1 MCAASRIEPLE
12 NSTPQ
17 WSLCEHEHAKGK
29 RHLSIIIKTVLTALV
44 PCKDLRNTRPCFE
57 NDLTYGQVQKKKKK
71 IRETSYLNFKTEK
84 HHQAPKPASREIKN
98 SHPIL
103 KMKQQKDAVLSF
115 CGGYREKLQHDRSR
129 GQTCHHTQHRLLS
142 VSSRMRPLAVQLERT
157 QGQLIMETR
166 TECCRLLRAA

>member
-1 MCAASRIEPLE
+1 MCAATRMEPLE

-29 RHLSIIIKTVLTALV
+29 RHLSIIIKTVLTALA
-44 PCKDLRNTRPCFE
+44 PCKDLRDTRPCFE
-57 NDLTYGQVQKKKKK
+57 NDLTYGQVQKKK

-84 HHQAPKPASREIKN
+84 HHQAPKPASREKKN

-115 CGGYREKLQHDRSR
+115 CRGYTEKLQHDRSR
-129 GQTCHHTQHRLLS
+129 GQTCHHTQPPPVCLQQDEATGPAAGKDAGAADHGDNDMS
-142 VSSRMRPLAVQLERT
+142 AVV
-157 QGQLIMETR
+157 
-166 TECCRLLRAA
+166 C